1 MDIKDQKGNQQPT
14 FASNFQSSQ
23 NKKHKQSK
31 SKIKQNK
38 NTAMFQETYLVLS
51 ATGKQGGAVV
61 DALIS
66 KNANIFGSS
75 RNPESLKK
83 NRGTSSSV

>member
-1 MDIKDQKGNQQPT
+1 
-14 FASNFQSSQ
+14 
-23 NKKHKQSK
+23 
-31 SKIKQNK
+31 
-38 NTAMFQETYLVLS
+38 MFQETYLVLS